1 MEEKAKKSSTEPTKE
16 HIEEDT
22 VHRHHRDLDDMPSS
36 YRGRGP
42 QENTA
47 IGYDSLEDI

>member
-1 MEEKAKKSSTEPTKE
+1 MEDKNNKTSKEVKKE
-16 HIEEDT
+16 HIEEET
-22 VHRHHRDLDDMPSS
+22 VHKHHRDLDDMPSS

-47 IGYDSLEDI
+47 IGYDALEDI